1 MAKWLGAWL
10 RYPKTTQELRAN
22 QDRND
27 PYVRSK
33 RRNIPTAWDDQ
44 FVRKQKSWK
53 YLSKRKKQYRTD
65 NADYDWHEFDYHWSE
80 TERRMIARNI
90 MRHLESIGCLY
101 EHTREGI
108 RWFGPEVP

>member
-27 PYVRSK
+27 PYVRRK

-53 YLSKRKKQYRTD
+53 YLSKRKKQYRTED
-65 NADYDWHEFDYHWSE
+65 LGYSWHEFDYSWRE
-80 TERRMIARNI
+80 PERFMVARNI
-90 MRHLESIGCLY
+90 MRKLEFIGCFY

-108 RWFGPEVP
+108 RWFGPDL